1 MRRRAISIVAV
12 AAMSFG
18 LAACA
23 APATTTGE
31 GTNTLEQ
38 LQDAGAIRAAF
49 ITAKPLAYINEDT
62 GLLEGSGPT
71 VLGAIMSKLGID
83 SVDPVLTEFDAIIP
97 GLNADRW
104 DMSAFPFF
112 ITPERCE
119 QVAFTNPTARYT
131 QGAIVAA
138 GNPLNITSYADFSN
152 PAIRIGVQSGNA
164 EIEWAKD
171 NGATDAQIKQ
181 FPDIALAIEA
191 LKNGQ
196 VDIYLNAT
204 FGLDTALED
213 FNGDGLEIAEPF
225 TGPLENGEEIVAY
238 GAWAIRSDDTELR
251 DAFNEVLAELLASG
265 ELLEM
270 QAPFGYTPEL
280 MPEPDV
286 TAASICPDASWAK

>member
-1 MRRRAISIVAV
+1 MRTRAIGII
-12 AAMSFG
+12 AAAALSVS
-18 LAACA
+18 LAGCT
-23 APATTTGE
+23 APSTSGDQ
-31 GTNTLEQ
+31 NTLEL
-38 LQDAGAIRAAF
+38 LQENGAIRAAF
-49 ITAKPLAYINEDT
+49 ITAKPLAYVNEET

-71 VLGAIMSKLGID
+71 VLGAIMGELGID
-83 SVDPVLTEFDAIIP
+83 TVDPILTEFDAIIP
-97 GLNADRW
+97 GLNANRW

-131 QGAIVAA
+131 QGAIVAE
-138 GNPLNITSYADFSN
+138 GNPLNILSYEDLAR
-152 PAIRIGVQSGNA
+152 PEIRIGVQSGNA
-164 EIEWAKD
+164 EIDWAKD

-191 LKNGQ
+191 LRNGQ

-204 FGLDTALED
+204 FGLDTALEE
-213 FNGDGLEIAEPF
+213 FGGDGLEIADPF

-238 GAWAIRSDDTELR
+238 GAWAIRSGDTELR
-251 DAFNEVLAELLASG
+251 DAFNEVLAGLLASG
-265 ELLEM
+265 ELLEL

-286 TAASICPDASWAK
+286 TAASICPDADWAK